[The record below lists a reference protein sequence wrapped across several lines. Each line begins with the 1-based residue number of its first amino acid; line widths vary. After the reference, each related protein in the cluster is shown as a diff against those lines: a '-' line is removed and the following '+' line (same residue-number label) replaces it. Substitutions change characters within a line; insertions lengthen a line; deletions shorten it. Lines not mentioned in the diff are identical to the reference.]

1 MPFVGVSLGA
11 EPALR
16 RMRTPFVPAQCT
28 VTLVELAVAARYVT
42 SLTVPHAVTFGPAKA
57 IHMYEL
63 LLLVELLTAASVL
76 RVNPVEPS
84 AVIAVEL
91 AAAVVENNVC
101 VKLPTFILTAAGL
114 AAVLAQRL
122 ISTHAGV
129 LLFSPGVTVFAAL
142 VPVYQFESV
151 FPVTTCQAT

>member
-16 RMRTPFVPAQCT
+16 RMRTPVVPAQCT

-42 SLTVPHAVTFGPAKA
+42 SLTAPHAVAFGPAKA
-57 IHMYEL
+57 IHMYDFS
-63 LLLVELLTAASVL
+63 LLVELLTAASVL

-91 AAAVVENNVC
+91 AAAVVENNVV
-101 VKLPTFILTAAGL
+101 VKPATFILIAAGL
-114 AAVLAQRL
+114 AEVLAHRL
-122 ISTHAGV
+122 ISTHA
-129 LLFSPGVTVFAAL
+129 
-142 VPVYQFESV
+142 
-151 FPVTTCQAT
+151 